1 MSMSPSSLLLLGST
15 TLIAVTT
22 ISLPLSMTL
31 VASPALVRVTLPS
44 VAVTVTSPTVELFVL
59 TVVRLPLTVTS
70 PALVVE
76 TPRLVPALTAVG
88 ASLVPRVISPW
99 SVEMATEVAPVMLPF
114 TRMSPTFSSAAP
126 LSEALMLTSL
136 ALLMTS
142 SAEPLLVRVTLP
154 SVACTV
160 TVLASAPVVTN

>member
-1 MSMSPSSLLLLGST
+1 MLTAAPLFTTSST
-15 TLIAVTT
+15 
-22 ISLPLSMTL
+22 P
-31 VASPALVRVTLPS
+31 SPALFSVTLPS
-44 VAVTVTSPTVELFVL
+44 AALTVTSPTLLRRSAPCSV
-59 TVVRLPLTVTS
+59 TKLPLTVML

-76 TPRLVPALTAVG
+76 TPRVVPALTAVA

-99 SVEMATEVAPVMLPF
+99 SVEMATAVAPVMLPF

-142 SAEPLLVRVTLP
+142 SAEPSLVRVTLP
-154 SVACTV
+154 SLVRVTLPSLALTV